1 VLRDEDPV
9 IRELAEITRN
19 IFKEIAHKMTS
30 SSIKQS
36 FRRLFKFI
44 YTKRLKPLYNWP
56 KDQTRES
63 TEIKDEKSDK
73 EGLTEDNDEDT
84 EKE

>member
-1 VLRDEDPV
+1 
-9 IRELAEITRN
+9 
-19 IFKEIAHKMTS
+19 
-30 SSIKQS
+30 
-36 FRRLFKFI
+36 
-44 YTKRLKPLYNWP
+44 LKPLYNWP